1 MQAVNKTGL
10 TRLTRLTR
18 LYENSWARFRLLKIR
33 ISATTKVLLYRS
45 LESGMFSSNSNS
57 RPSSSDEIVRKK
69 KNRQRLKSNQWANI
83 FFAEGQLQVFLIN
96 QNVLRCLL

>member
-1 MQAVNKTGL
+1 MQAVNKTGS
-10 TRLTRLTR
+10 TRLTRLN
-18 LYENSWARFRLLKIR
+18 EKIII
-33 ISATTKVLLYRS
+33 ISATAKVLLYRP
-45 LESGMFSSNSNS
+45 LESGMFNSNSNS